1 MNQQGISF
9 LEVIVVVAIIG
20 ITAALVQPNFSS
32 SRATANVSSD
42 FQRLTGQIEYLKTRA
57 RSING
62 TAVMT
67 CVAGNV
73 LSYQISSNRQT
84 SLVSVDPNFA
94 TNLLENPSGSSAAFN
109 VLSGNSTINSS
120 ICSGGKRAIF
130 LSNGQSGV
138 EGGGT
143 VDMDVN
149 YVGNKVKYPAYRVF
163 VNPTT
168 SFVQKYRWSTALGNW
183 SEFD

>member
-1 MNQQGISF
+1 M
-9 LEVIVVVAIIG
+9 VVAIIG

-32 SRATANVSSD
+32 SKATANVSSD

-62 TAVMT
+62 TSVMT
-67 CVAGNV
+67 CSAGKV
-73 LSYQISSNRQT
+73 LSFQISSNRQT
-84 SLVSVDPNFA
+84 SLTSVDANFS
-94 TNLLENPSGSSAAFN
+94 TNLLENPTGSSASFN
-109 VLSGNSTINSS
+109 VLSGNSTISS
-120 ICSGGKRAIF
+120 LICSGGKRAIF
-130 LSNGQSGV
+130 LSNGQSGI

-143 VDMDVN
+143 IDIEVN
-149 YVGNKVKYPAYRVF
+149 YAGNRTKYPAYRVV

-168 SFVQKYRWSTALGNW
+168 SFVQKYRWSTSLGNW